1 MTVGQTGMTW
11 ILSSRNDVLATS
23 FSKRRKTADAR
34 VHYGYRALRPGATRA
49 GHRESQRHQPF
60 GGIVNEANAR

>member
-23 FSKRRKTADAR
+23 FPKRRK
-34 VHYGYRALRPGATRA
+34 
-49 GHRESQRHQPF
+49 SHQPF